1 MKRSKLCWNSFGVF
15 FKHIYWIWSY
25 WTDPWKIIQEPKISR
40 YLISISLN
48 LLGVSWSIFFN
59 LCSVMFR
66 PSALLW
72 SLLTALPNLCSSQRI
87 KGGSTVERDSRL
99 NFPYQVSI
107 GRGGQVPDIICG
119 GSLIS
124 LRSLQLRRGN
134 MFDVLTRT
142 DFVQRPAALT
152 LTLKIKKINQK

>member
-1 MKRSKLCWNSFGVF
+1 
-15 FKHIYWIWSY
+15 
-25 WTDPWKIIQEPKISR
+25 
-40 YLISISLN
+40 
-48 LLGVSWSIFFN
+48 
-59 LCSVMFR
+59 MFR

-87 KGGSTVERDSRL
+87 TGGSTVERDSRL
-99 NFPYQVSI
+99 NFPHQVSI
-107 GRGGQVPDIICG
+107 GRGGQVPDITCG

>member
-1 MKRSKLCWNSFGVF
+1 
-15 FKHIYWIWSY
+15 
-25 WTDPWKIIQEPKISR
+25 
-40 YLISISLN
+40 
-48 LLGVSWSIFFN
+48 
-59 LCSVMFR
+59 MFR

-107 GRGGQVPDIICG
+107 GRGGDVPDINCG

-124 LRSLQLRRGN
+124 LRSL
-134 MFDVLTRT
+134 RT
-142 DFVQRPAALT
+142 
-152 LTLKIKKINQK
+152 IKKRQYVRCTKNGQYDQKAFALQGIISATTRAAATAATTTTIKATKTSTKQT